1 MALWTRSGR
10 LPAQAAAPA
19 AETPPDGGTD
29 GGTVCAT
36 DSGTDSDTDS
46 GTNSSTDNRTGSGG
60 RAVGR
65 SAPVA
70 SLDGGPQE
78 GRPDGG
84 PTAETAAYR
93 SSTGQDEAQHESQ
106 DDDQGNDQGNDQG
119 DQGDQDDDQG
129 DHQGNGHGDGRDQD
143 RQHATRDTG
152 RDGDGDQGASHD
164 GGSGGSGGTSDA
176 GTHDTDTGTSTGTGT
191 GTGSTSERCAPHEVG
206 ADAGTDGGADTGTDT
221 GTGGVPEGCPRPD
234 GVGDPAATP
243 GPGGR
248 PGRYPVARLVL
259 RRGATAL
266 AAVVVLAALLLPT
279 KLGHL
284 TAPVFLR
291 IPVEGICGV
300 AVLLLLG
307 PGGPGRVR
315 RFIPA
320 LAGAGLGL
328 ITVLKLLDLGF
339 DAVYKRPFDLVL
351 DWVLLDYGQSF
362 LRDSIGPAGAMGVVL
377 GALVLVVLVLC
388 LMTWAAVRLNRVL
401 ARHSAAAVGGTLVLG
416 TVWVVCA
423 ALGVRNTAV
432 PVAAG
437 SSAEFLQDRVQQVR
451 AGLHDKE
458 EFARVAADD
467 DFADLPADRLL
478 TGLRGKDVIFAFIES
493 YGRSALQDPEI
504 APPVSA
510 LLTDADR
517 RLSDAG
523 WSSRSGFL
531 TSPTYGG
538 GSWLAHSTFNSGLW
552 IKNQQRY
559 RTLTSGNRMTLSGA
573 FRKTGAWR
581 TVGIMPGVTRSWPEG
596 KFYGLDHVYDSRS
609 MGYKGPKFS
618 WTPVPDQYSLSAFER
633 LEHGKP
639 GRGPMMAEIMLAS
652 SHNPWAP
659 IPRTLGWDEIG
670 DGSVYESVKE
680 EGEDPEEVWKDPS
693 RVRTEYRRSIEYSL
707 TTLISYV
714 EEYGDENT
722 VLVFLGDHQPVSTV
736 TEDRLGRDVPATI
749 LARDPAVL
757 DRIDGWGW
765 DPGLKPGPDA
775 PVWSMDAFRD
785 RFLSAY
791 GDRPGEMSK
800 SSTPTPTPT
809 PTPASTPTPTG
820 D

>member
-1 MALWTRSGR
+1 MPTNGPARKDLRVALWTRSGR

-19 AETPPDGGTD
+19 AETPTDDCTDGGDNAVARPAPDGPRDGPRDGRSDGGT
-29 GGTVCAT
+29 GAE
-36 DSGTDSDTDS
+36 
-46 GTNSSTDNRTGSGG
+46 
-60 RAVGR
+60 RAAPR
-65 SAPVA
+65 SRAGQ
-70 SLDGGPQE
+70 DEGHDKPQGE
-78 GRPDGG
+78 GQDQ
-84 PTAETAAYR
+84 
-93 SSTGQDEAQHESQ
+93 GQDEARDEGRDESQ
-106 DDDQGNDQGNDQG
+106 DRGQSQGLDEGE
-119 DQGDQDDDQG
+119 
-129 DHQGNGHGDGRDQD
+129 DHGRLAARDAGRDGGEN
-143 RQHATRDTG
+143 AARDTG
-152 RDGDGDQGASHD
+152 RDTGENAARDGASD
-164 GGSGGSGGTSDA
+164 GGA
-176 GTHDTDTGTSTGTGT
+176 H
-191 GTGSTSERCAPHEVG
+191 GTGSDSTP
-206 ADAGTDGGADTGTDT
+206 DACT
-221 GTGGVPEGCPRPD
+221 RPD
-234 GVGDPAATP
+234 GGGDPAAAS

-248 PGRYPVARLVL
+248 RGRYPVAALVL
-259 RRGATAL
+259 RHGATAL
-266 AAVVVLAALLLPT
+266 AAAAVLAALLLPT

-315 RFIPA
+315 RVVPA

-328 ITVLKLLDLGF
+328 MAVLKLLDLGF
-339 DAVYKRPFDLVL
+339 DTVYKRPFDLVL

-362 LRDSIGPAGAMGVVL
+362 LQDSIGPAGAIGVVIATL
-377 GALVLVVLVLC
+377 ALVVLVLG

-416 TVWVVCA
+416 TVWVLCA

-451 AGLHDKE
+451 AGLRDKK
-458 EFARVAADD
+458 EFAREAADD

-493 YGRSALQDPEI
+493 YGRSALQDPGI
-504 APPVSA
+504 APQVSA
-510 LLTDADR
+510 LLADADR
-517 RLSDAG
+517 RLGDAG

-559 RTLTSGNRMTLSGA
+559 RTLTSGDRMTLTGA

-633 LEHGKP
+633 LEHGRP

-670 DGSVYESVKE
+670 DGSVYDSVKE

-707 TTLISYV
+707 TSLISYV
-714 EEYGDENT
+714 EEYGGENT

-736 TEDRLGRDVPATI
+736 TEDRLGRDVPVTI

-757 DRIDGWGW
+757 DRVDGWGW
-765 DPGLKPGPDA
+765 HSGLKPGPDA
-775 PVWSMDAFRD
+775 PVWPMDAFRD

-791 GDRPGEMSK
+791 GDRPGA
-800 SSTPTPTPT
+800 
-809 PTPASTPTPTG
+809 ASASALASASASASASG
-820 D
+820 G

>member
-1 MALWTRSGR
+1 MPINGPARKDLRVALWTRSGR

-19 AETPPDGGTD
+19 AETPTDGDTNGGTSS
-29 GGTVCAT
+29 GA
-36 DSGTDSDTDS
+36 DSGTDAVDRLAPNGSREGPREDRPGC
-46 GTNSSTDNRTGSGG
+46 GTGAEKTGHRSSTVHD
-60 RAVGR
+60 VGQEQGQEPGLGESR
-65 SAPVA
+65 
-70 SLDGGPQE
+70 QE
-78 GRPDGG
+78 GRR
-84 PTAETAAYR
+84 E
-93 SSTGQDEAQHESQ
+93 GQDR
-106 DDDQGNDQGNDQG
+106 
-119 DQGDQDDDQG
+119 
-129 DHQGNGHGDGRDQD
+129 GRHTARDAD
-143 RQHATRDTG
+143 RDEGRGTARDADRDADRGTARDTASE
-152 RDGDGDQGASHD
+152 DGAHGTRADGAP
-164 GGSGGSGGTSDA
+164 DA
-176 GTHDTDTGTSTGTGT
+176 
-191 GTGSTSERCAPHEVG
+191 CA
-206 ADAGTDGGADTGTDT
+206 
-221 GTGGVPEGCPRPD
+221 RPD
-234 GVGDPAATP
+234 GEDGRAAASEPGTRRGRHPALAC
-243 GPGGR
+243 
-248 PGRYPVARLVL
+248 VL
-259 RRGATAL
+259 RHGATAL

-291 IPVEGICGV
+291 IPVEAICGI

-315 RFIPA
+315 RAVPA

-328 ITVLKLLDLGF
+328 MVVLKLLDLGF
-339 DAVYKRPFDLVL
+339 DSVYKRPFDLVL
-351 DWVLLDYGQSF
+351 DWILLDYGQSF
-362 LRDSIGPAGAMGVVL
+362 LQDSIGPAGAMGVVA
-377 GALVLVVLVLC
+377 GALVLVVLLIA

-401 ARHSAAAVGGTLVLG
+401 ARHSAAAVGATLVVG

-451 AGLHDKE
+451 AGLRDKQ
-458 EFARVAADD
+458 EFAREAADD
-467 DFADLPADRLL
+467 DYADLPADRLL

-493 YGRSALQDPEI
+493 YGRSAIQDPEI
-504 APPVSA
+504 APQVSA
-510 LLTDADR
+510 LLADADR
-517 RLSDAG
+517 RLRDGG

-559 RTLTSGNRMTLSGA
+559 RTLTSGDRMTLTGA

-596 KFYGLDHVYDSRS
+596 RFYGLDHVYDSRS

-639 GRGPMMAEIMLAS
+639 GRGPMMAKIVLAS

-670 DGSVYESVKE
+670 DGSVYDSVEK

-714 EEYGDENT
+714 ERYGDEDT

-736 TEDRLGRDVPATI
+736 TEDRLGRDVPVTI

-757 DRIDGWGW
+757 DRISGWGW
-765 DPGLKPGPDA
+765 HPGLKPGPDA
-775 PVWSMDAFRD
+775 PVWPMDAFRD

-791 GDRPGEMSK
+791 GDRPGA
-800 SSTPTPTPT
+800 
-809 PTPASTPTPTG
+809 ASATG
-820 D
+820 G

>member
-1 MALWTRSGR
+1 MPINGPARKDLRVALWTRSGR

-19 AETPPDGGTD
+19 AETPTDGDTSGGTSSGADGGTDAVDRLAPDGSREGLREDRPDGGT
-29 GGTVCAT
+29 GAEKTGHR
-36 DSGTDSDTDS
+36 
-46 GTNSSTDNRTGSGG
+46 SSTVHD
-60 RAVGR
+60 VGQEEGQEEGQEPGQEPGLGESR
-65 SAPVA
+65 
-70 SLDGGPQE
+70 QE
-78 GRPDGG
+78 GRG
-84 PTAETAAYR
+84 E
-93 SSTGQDEAQHESQ
+93 GQD
-106 DDDQGNDQGNDQG
+106 QGRHAD
-119 DQGDQDDDQG
+119 
-129 DHQGNGHGDGRDQD
+129 RDAD
-143 RQHATRDTG
+143 RDADRGTARDTASEDSAHG
-152 RDGDGDQGASHD
+152 TRADGAP
-164 GGSGGSGGTSDA
+164 DA
-176 GTHDTDTGTSTGTGT
+176 
-191 GTGSTSERCAPHEVG
+191 CA
-206 ADAGTDGGADTGTDT
+206 
-221 GTGGVPEGCPRPD
+221 RPD
-234 GVGDPAATP
+234 GEDGRAAASEPGTRRGRHPALAC
-243 GPGGR
+243 
-248 PGRYPVARLVL
+248 VL
-259 RRGATAL
+259 RHGATAL

-291 IPVEGICGV
+291 IPVEAICGV

-315 RFIPA
+315 RAVPA

-328 ITVLKLLDLGF
+328 MVVLKLLDLGF
-339 DAVYKRPFDLVL
+339 DSVYKRPFDLVL
-351 DWVLLDYGQSF
+351 DWILLDYGQSF
-362 LRDSIGPAGAMGVVL
+362 LQDSIGPAGAIGVVA
-377 GALVLVVLVLC
+377 GALVLVVLLIA
-388 LMTWAAVRLNRVL
+388 LMTWASVRLNRVL
-401 ARHSAAAVGGTLVLG
+401 ARHSAAAVGATLVVG

-451 AGLHDKE
+451 AGLRDKE
-458 EFARVAADD
+458 EFAREAADD
-467 DFADLPADRLL
+467 DYADLPADRLL

-493 YGRSALQDPEI
+493 YGRSAIQDPEI
-504 APPVSA
+504 APQVSA
-510 LLTDADR
+510 LLADADR
-517 RLSDAG
+517 RLRDGG

-559 RTLTSGNRMTLSGA
+559 RTLTSGDRMTLTGA

-639 GRGPMMAEIMLAS
+639 GRGPMMAKIVLAS

-670 DGSVYESVKE
+670 DGSVYDSVEK

-714 EEYGDENT
+714 ERYGDEDT

-736 TEDRLGRDVPATI
+736 TEDRLGRDVPVTI

-757 DRIDGWGW
+757 DRISGWGW
-765 DPGLKPGPDA
+765 HPGLKPGPDA
-775 PVWSMDAFRD
+775 PVWPMDAFRD

-791 GDRPGEMSK
+791 GDRPGA
-800 SSTPTPTPT
+800 
-809 PTPASTPTPTG
+809 ASATG
-820 D
+820 G

>member
-19 AETPPDGGTD
+19 AETPPGGGTD
-29 GGTVCAT
+29 GGAAG
-36 DSGTDSDTDS
+36 GTAC
-46 GTNSSTDNRTGSGG
+46 GTERGKGSGG
-60 RAVGR
+60 EAAGR
-65 SAPVA
+65 PAPVG
-70 SLDGGPQE
+70 SLEGPRE
-78 GRPDGG
+78 GRPNSG
-84 PTAETAAYR
+84 PAAETAAHR
-93 SSTGQDEAQHESQ
+93 SSGSQDESRGGGQDGDRQSVTRDPRQ
-106 DDDQGNDQGNDQG
+106 DGDRDSDQGTP
-119 DQGDQDDDQG
+119 
-129 DHQGNGHGDGRDQD
+129 R
-143 RQHATRDTG
+143 
-152 RDGDGDQGASHD
+152 D
-164 GGSGGSGGTSDA
+164 GGSDGGT
-176 GTHDTDTGTSTGTGT
+176 HGTGT
-191 GTGSTSERCAPHEVG
+191 GTGSTPERRPRHEVG
-206 ADAGTDGGADTGTDT
+206 AHAGTDGGTDGRADAENGRADAETHGGTDRGTDAGTDGGTHGA
-221 GTGGVPEGCPRPD
+221 PEGRPRPD
-234 GVGDPAATP
+234 GEGDRAAVAE
-243 GPGGR
+243 PGGWR
-248 PGRYPVARLVL
+248 SRLPVAARVL
-259 RRGATAL
+259 RHGATAL
-266 AAVVVLAALLLPT
+266 AAAVVAAALLLPS

-291 IPVEGICGV
+291 IPVEGIFGV

-307 PGGPGRVR
+307 PGGPGRLR
-315 RFIPA
+315 RAIPA
-320 LAGAGLGL
+320 LAGVGLGL
-328 ITVLKLLDLGF
+328 MAVLKLLDLGF
-339 DAVYKRPFDLVL
+339 DGVYKRPFDLVL

-362 LRDSIGPAGAMGVVL
+362 LKDSVGSAGAIGVVV
-377 GALVLVVLVLC
+377 GALLLVVLVLC
-388 LMTWAAVRLNRVL
+388 LTTWAAVRLNRVL

-432 PVAAG
+432 PVAAD

-451 AGLHDKE
+451 AGLRDKE

-493 YGRSALQDPEI
+493 YGRSALEDPEI
-504 APPVSA
+504 APSVSA
-510 LLTDADR
+510 LLADTDR
-517 RLSDAG
+517 RLRGAG

-559 RTLTSGNRMTLSGA
+559 RTLTSGDRMTLTEA

-659 IPRTLGWDEIG
+659 LPRTLGWDEIG
-670 DGSVYESVKE
+670 DGSVYDSVKE
-680 EGEDPEEVWKDPS
+680 EGEDPGEVWKDPS
-693 RVRTEYRRSIEYSL
+693 RVRTEYGRAIEYSL
-707 TTLISYV
+707 TSLLSYV
-714 EEYGDENT
+714 EEYGGENT

-736 TEDRLGRDVPATI
+736 TGDRLGRDVPATI

-757 DRIDGWGW
+757 DRIAGWGW
-765 DPGLKPGPDA
+765 QPGLKPGPDA
-775 PVWSMDAFRD
+775 PVWPMDAFRD

-791 GDRPGEMSK
+791 GDRSAAA
-800 SSTPTPTPT
+800 TVA
-809 PTPASTPTPTG
+809 PAG
-820 D
+820 G